1 MLGIARTF
9 SEAAGGRESWPGALS
24 RIADSFGAVEA
35 HFTVWNRSRSEL
47 LFSARAGRFPADAVA
62 RYGSY
67 FCHVDSCLEA
77 IVWSQVGEITLTQ
90 NYRQDTF
97 MRSEIYNDFLRP
109 LGAKYVMG
117 VKLTNSESAVSM
129 LRIHR
134 TARNGPYSKE
144 DIGKLCSALPT
155 LSFAAQLFA
164 NQNDAVQKT
173 SVAIAALNQLRTGVI
188 VVSFDGRVL
197 QMNTAAEN
205 ILMRDDATLLI
216 RQGRLTAKSVNAD
229 AVLRRMIGRAC
240 DLASIKPQIE
250 PLSQCAERFG
260 AYHVVASPL
269 AIAAC
274 GSADGVLI
282 TLEEVEACPSEL
294 ARLNEYELTP
304 AQARI
309 ARQILKGKSLQEIA
323 AQSSIS
329 INTVKTHV
337 KAIFAKM
344 QVSSQSELVRVLL
357 APRT

>member
-1 MLGIARTF
+1 
-9 SEAAGGRESWPGALS
+9 
-24 RIADSFGAVEA
+24 
-35 HFTVWNRSRSEL
+35 
-47 LFSARAGRFPADAVA
+47 
-62 RYGSY
+62 
-67 FCHVDSCLEA
+67 
-77 IVWSQVGEITLTQ
+77 
-90 NYRQDTF
+90 

-229 AVLRRMIGRAC
+229 AVLRRMIGRTC

>member
-1 MLGIARTF
+1 MVGIARTF
-9 SEAAGGRESWPGALS
+9 SEAAGGHESWPGALS
-24 RIADSFGAVEA
+24 RIADSFGGVEA

-77 IVWSQVGEITLTQ
+77 IVWSEVGEITLTQ
-90 NYRQDTF
+90 NYRQDSF
-97 MRSEIYNDFLRP
+97 LRSEIYNDFLRP
-109 LGAKYVMG
+109 LGARYVMG
-117 VKLTNSESAVSM
+117 VKLANSESTVSM

-134 TARNGPYSKE
+134 TSRNGPYSKE
-144 DIGKLCSALPT
+144 DIRKLCIALPT

-164 NQNDAVQKT
+164 NQSDAVQKT
-173 SVAIAALNQLRTGVI
+173 SLAIAALNQLRTGII
-188 VVSFDGRVL
+188 VVGFDHRVL

-205 ILMRDDATLLI
+205 MLKRDDAIFLI
-216 RQGRLTAKSVNAD
+216 RQGKLMAKSVNAD
-229 AVLRRMIGRAC
+229 AALRRMIGRAC
-240 DLASIKPQIE
+240 DLVSIKPRIE
-250 PLSQCAERFG
+250 PLSQWAERFG
-260 AYHVVASPL
+260 AYHVAASPL
-269 AIAAC
+269 GFTATGPAEGA
-274 GSADGVLI
+274 LI
-282 TLEEVEACPSEL
+282 TLEDVEACPREL

-304 AQARI
+304 AQTRI
-309 ARQILKGKSLQEIA
+309 AKQILKGKSLPEIA

-357 APRT
+357 TPRT